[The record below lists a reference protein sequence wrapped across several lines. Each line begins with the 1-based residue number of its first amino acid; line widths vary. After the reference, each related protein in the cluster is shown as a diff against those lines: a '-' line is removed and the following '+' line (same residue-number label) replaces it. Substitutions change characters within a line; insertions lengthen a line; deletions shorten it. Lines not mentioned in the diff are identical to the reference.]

1 MAMKNT
7 ERGSGGRLDGKGGWN
22 YRMFRRVLPL
32 PDGTTEEEF
41 YIGEAYYD
49 TRGPDA
55 KVTSWSA
62 EPVWPAG
69 STKMEL
75 MDDVS
80 LMSAALSLPV
90 VDLEG
95 R

>member
-1 MAMKNT
+1 VAIT

-22 YRMFRRVLPL
+22 YRMFRRVLSL

-49 TRGPDA
+49 RPGPDA
-55 KVTSWSA
+55 EVTSWSA
-62 EPVWPAG
+62 EPIWPRG

-75 MDDVS
+75 MDDLS
-80 LMSAALSLPV
+80 LMTAAMNQPV